1 VDFKPRVAG
10 EHLMEEIKAFS
21 NGPAGTW
28 AAIASALI
36 AIALFLPRLL
46 NAVKSD
52 KVDGN
57 VFDRLLKHEERMNA
71 MDDTIHKQQV
81 KVTRLVVLVTHM
93 NGLLIANGVTIPEKI
108 EKEIQELTEDV

>member
-1 VDFKPRVAG
+1 MDWLVAFG
-10 EHLMEEIKAFS
+10 NS
-21 NGPAGTW
+21 TAGTW
-28 AAIASALI
+28 AAFVSALA
-36 AIALFLPRLL
+36 AIAVFLPKLL

-57 VFDRLLKHEERMNA
+57 VLDRLLKHEERMNQ